1 MQSVLLVAVGVLVGL
16 VVWLA
21 RLSGK
26 QDARLD
32 ALKKEAQ
39 NYAKSQQILENV
51 HRMPAVVVRRRLQER
66 TK

>member
-1 MQSVLLVAVGVLVGL
+1 MSGVLVAYVCVLVGL

-21 RLSGK
+21 RRNGQQS
-26 QDARLD
+26 ARLE

-39 NYAKSQQILENV
+39 NYAKSQQILERV
-51 HRMPAVVVRRRLQER
+51 YRMPTDVVRQRLQER